1 MKIDFFWDIGSTN
14 TYFALHLIRPIVA
27 RYGAELVMHPFNLG
41 YVFRHHNYVL
51 TEEPQAK
58 LQNRGRDLRRWAEK
72 YQLGFRMPDTFPIKT
87 SRALRGALVA
97 RELDVEDAYID
108 RLFTRYWEE
117 NDASISEYEG
127 IASLA
132 NEIETDPDL
141 FVARCEDEDIKQ
153 QLIDI
158 TQSALERGV
167 FGAPSF
173 YIGGE
178 LYWGKDRMD
187 FIEDALQNARDKH

>member
-1 MKIDFFWDIGSTN
+1 
-14 TYFALHLIRPIVA
+14 
-27 RYGAELVMHPFNLG
+27 
-41 YVFRHHNYVL
+41 
-51 TEEPQAK
+51 
-58 LQNRGRDLRRWAEK
+58 
-72 YQLGFRMPDTFPIKT
+72 MPDTFPIKT

-178 LYWGKDRMD
+178 LFWGKDRMD
-187 FIEDALQNARDKH
+187 FIEDALQNARDRH